1 MELFFI
7 DHECEA
13 FFELTKCCCVFKLF
27 KCIRTFFVFHFF
39 FVNLLLLPYKVHCV
53 FTNNSN
59 VLFAIMSMNNGAQVE
74 DPKKKKK
81 KERKKECKATSEQ
94 RAEWIIGNWNGIFIL
109 LIVMCRW
116 YWSLSQCEHQ
126 KKRRWKILF
135 FLYYYFARHLFPF
148 SFPLNRNTHLTFF
161 YRNHSQWNKTD
172 ICFSS
177 SKW

>member
-81 KERKKECKATSEQ
+81 KKERKNVKLHPSNEL
-94 RAEWIIGNWNGIFIL
+94 NG
-109 LIVMCRW
+109 
-116 YWSLSQCEHQ
+116 SLGIEME
-126 KKRRWKILF
+126 
-135 FLYYYFARHLFPF
+135 F
-148 SFPLNRNTHLTFF
+148 SFCLLSCADDIDLSVNANTKKNDVERFF
-161 YRNHSQWNKTD
+161 FFCIIILRD
-172 ICFSS
+172 IFSHFLS
-177 SKW
+177 P